1 MNNDQLHVHQVKAS
15 HGWSWIAKGFALF
28 RLNPVM
34 WILMFA
40 IYLLIAMALSYI
52 NVVGPL
58 VLNLLAPVFVGGFM
72 FGCRALDNGEQ
83 LELNHLF
90 AGFKQHTANLITV
103 GGIYMT
109 GILLVMSV
117 MFFSIGPD
125 AMHALTSGDELTSQQ
140 AEAILGHGFYKTLLI
155 GLLLIVPLV
164 MSYWFAPTLIIF
176 NELTA
181 VQAMRQSFLA
191 CVENILPFMVYGFIT
206 MVLLM
211 LAIIPLGLGLLL
223 MIPVMTASIYTSYSD
238 IFEDIPVKAKS

>member
-1 MNNDQLHVHQVKAS
+1 MNKDQLHVHQVKAS
-15 HGWSWIAKGFALF
+15 HGWAWIAKGFALF
-28 RLNPVM
+28 RMNPVM

-40 IYLLIAMALSYI
+40 IYLLIAMVLSYI
-52 NVVGPL
+52 NLVGPL

-90 AGFKQHTANLITV
+90 AGFKQHTGQLITV

-125 AMHALTSGDELTSQQ
+125 AMHALTSGNELTSKQ

-181 VQAMRQSFLA
+181 AQAMRQSFLA
-191 CVENILPFMVYGFIT
+191 CVENILPFMVYGLIT

-238 IFEDIPVKAKS
+238 IFEDAPVKSD